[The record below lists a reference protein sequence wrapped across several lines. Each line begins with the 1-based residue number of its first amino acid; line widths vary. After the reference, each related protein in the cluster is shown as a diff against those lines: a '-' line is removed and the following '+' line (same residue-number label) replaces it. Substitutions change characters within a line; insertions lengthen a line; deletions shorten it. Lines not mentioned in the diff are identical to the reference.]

1 MSSGKKAAVKRV
13 HQYSYK
19 HEIPSSA
26 VNKCKCTCHSNL
38 RKSIYFK
45 DRCEIMCT
53 KHTDA

>member
-13 HQYSYK
+13 HKYSYK